1 MIVQPSPRVAEI
13 LRMFDEGLSQRQIA
27 GVVGVSQV
35 SVCKAIRRH
44 SGAARVILDIR
55 ERRHADWLR
64 REAKANN
71 VQIADILRGLVTDA
85 INDAL
90 EEERLAR

>member
-44 SGAARVILDIR
+44 SGAVRVILDIR

-71 VQIADILRGLVTDA
+71 VQIADILRGLITDA

-90 EEERLAR
+90 EGERLAR

>member
-1 MIVQPSPRVAEI
+1 MILQPSARAAEI
-13 LRMFDEGLSQRQIA
+13 MRLFNNGLSQRQIA
-27 GVVGVSQV
+27 GIVGVSQV

-55 ERRHADWLR
+55 ERRHAEWLR

-71 VQIADILRGLVTDA
+71 VQIADILRGIVTDA
-85 INDAL
+85 INDAI
-90 EEERLAR
+90 EQEQATR

>member
-44 SGAARVILDIR
+44 SGAVRVILDIR

-71 VQIADILRGLVTDA
+71 VQIADILRGLITDA